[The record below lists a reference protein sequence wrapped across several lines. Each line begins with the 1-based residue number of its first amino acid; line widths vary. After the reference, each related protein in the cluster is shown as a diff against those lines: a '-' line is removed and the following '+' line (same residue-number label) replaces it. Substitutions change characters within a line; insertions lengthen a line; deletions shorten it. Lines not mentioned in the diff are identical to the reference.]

1 MLLELVLSHSLFSE
15 SHSLSLLRPDPSCCP
30 FYSFSTGS
38 SLPSDFFDTSVKPA
52 VEYSDS
58 ESEEEKN
65 GNEDAPQPLQQDED
79 QESKDGLRSEK
90 PSQQLLE
97 KAEDQEGCVLCSVT
111 GFAMPVTPSAFS

>member
-15 SHSLSLLRPDPSCCP
+15 SLLRPDPSCCP
-30 FYSFSTGS
+30 FYSFSTGN
-38 SLPSDFFDTSVKPA
+38 SLPSDFFDSSVKPA

-58 ESEEEKN
+58 ESEEEEN
-65 GNEDAPQPLQQDED
+65 GNEDAPQPPQQN

-111 GFAMPVTPSAFS
+111 GYAMPVTPAFSW